1 MGFCDFPQKSQ
12 KLLTCVSLKA
22 FKHSVDSVV
31 SPYRCFNIKKKDKF
45 PCIHFETSAIFTNLP
60 MSLTITKKRYIT
72 MDRKLPTVV
81 QPTCRENAIHFR
93 QDSSFGAM
101 RRYPNPSEAPNISN
115 RCSKLGLGSKIMARS
130 EIMAPS
136 SCAVMGTSVPWR
148 VIRKT
153 FS

>member
-1 MGFCDFPQKSQ
+1 MVFCDLPQKSQ

-22 FKHSVDSVV
+22 FKHSADSVF
-31 SPYRCFNIKKKDKF
+31 SPYRCFYIKIIMF
-45 PCIHFETSAIFTNLP
+45 LCLHFETSATFTNLP
-60 MSLTITKKRYIT
+60 MSLTITKNRYIT

-115 RCSKLGLGSKIMARS
+115 RCSKLGLGSEIMARS

-136 SCAVMGTSVPWR
+136 SCAVMGTSVPWC